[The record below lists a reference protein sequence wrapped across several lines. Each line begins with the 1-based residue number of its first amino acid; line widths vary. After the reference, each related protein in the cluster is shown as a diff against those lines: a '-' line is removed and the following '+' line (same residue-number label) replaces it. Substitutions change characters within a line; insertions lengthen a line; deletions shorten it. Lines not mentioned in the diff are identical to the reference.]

1 MVGDDRT
8 GMNTARI
15 KFEVQLFSKNKW
27 HINDVLQSEES
38 AKRKA
43 EELLTQKGTEGVRI
57 IKESHFGSDNI
68 RESEIFKQMKETEK
82 DEDFSVT
89 PVDDAPL
96 CEQVTEYYESQAR
109 ITMAR
114 LFSKY
119 LEKLEMTPL
128 EMLHSHKSLK
138 RMLALDNM
146 VPSAVDKIASL
157 HAKATK
163 TDSRQRKDII
173 YAAVDKIAARARE
186 IDNKPLPEL
195 KGSTLDDVWAQL
207 DAKGGDETERRY
219 LANTALARASS
230 NWAGWIG
237 KMSELLPMAKTLKDQ
252 RAKDMVD
259 EMMSDILI
267 AKTVIKDV
275 IGVSKHMGDAVMR
288 MLDLVEGKCQP
299 SKFAVEELVDLL
311 NILFAGNALPRS
323 RKILFDRIERDLKGP
338 TRLTNSEDTQGD
350 KDIFLQILNRVVTD
364 QGVTGGRSMALGLTD
379 RWARLI
385 NLGGMAGRK
394 KAMEEVRDKLSS
406 TTRKFV
412 YLIAMY
418 DPEGDPAMTDAIIT
432 QLKTFASQLNT
443 VQMIAPEAKTQKAR
457 LQEAA
462 QVQRLVLDS
471 QLGEPL
477 RGALAHKFDTVVSE
491 YLITNKVIERIDDK
505 ALPFRERAK
514 RLVMFCTGGVLT
526 EGKATSI
533 ARDSVVGY
541 LKRKDFVSEYT
552 ADIAEPAEKEKAIRE
567 FYALL
572 AKTGFSVN

>member
-1 MVGDDRT
+1 
-8 GMNTARI
+8 MNTARV
-15 KFEVQLFSKNKW
+15 KFEVQLFGKNKW
-27 HINDVLQSEES
+27 HINDVLQSEE
-38 AKRKA
+38 AARRKA
-43 EELLTQKGTEGVRI
+43 DELLSLKDTEGVRI

-68 RESEIFKQMKETEK
+68 RESEIFKQMKETDK
-82 DEDFSVT
+82 TQDFSVT
-89 PVDDAPL
+89 PVDEAPL
-96 CEQVTEYYESQAR
+96 CDQVSEYYETQAR
-109 ITMAR
+109 TTMAR

-119 LEKLEMTPL
+119 LEKMEITPF
-128 EMLHSHKSLK
+128 EMLHSHKNLK
-138 RMLALDNM
+138 RALNLDSM
-146 VPSAVDKIASL
+146 VPSAVDKIAGL

-173 YAAVDKIAARARE
+173 YAAVDRIAARARE
-186 IDNKPLPEL
+186 IDSKPLPEL
-195 KGSTLDDVWAQL
+195 KGISLDELFAQIDTKVP
-207 DAKGGDETERRY
+207 DAEERKY
-219 LANTALARASS
+219 LANVAFARTSTQ
-230 NWAGWIG
+230 WTGWLG

-252 RAKDMVD
+252 RARDMVD

-275 IGVSKHMGDAVMR
+275 IGVSKHMGDAIMR

-299 SKFAVEELVDLL
+299 SKFAVEELVGLL
-311 NILFAGNALPRS
+311 NILFAADTLPRAK
-323 RKILFDRIERDLKGP
+323 KILFDRIERDLRGP
-338 TRLTNSEDTQGD
+338 TRLTNSEDVQGD

-364 QGVTGGRSMALGLTD
+364 QGVTGGRSMAFGLTD

-385 NLGGMAGRK
+385 NLGGAAGRK
-394 KAMEEVRDKLSS
+394 KAMEEVRDKLST

-418 DPEGDPAMTDAIIT
+418 DPEGDPTMTDAIIT
-432 QLKTFASQLNT
+432 QLKTFAGQLNT
-443 VQMIAPEAKTQKAR
+443 IQMIAPEAKTQKAR

-462 QVQRLVLDS
+462 QVQRIVLDS
-471 QLGEPL
+471 KLGEPL
-477 RGALAHKFDTVVSE
+477 KGALANKFDSVVSD

-541 LKRKDFVSEYT
+541 LRRKDFVSEYT
-552 ADIAEPAEKEKAIRE
+552 ADIADPAEKESAIRE

-572 AKTGFSVN
+572 AKTGFSVGG

>member
-1 MVGDDRT
+1 
-8 GMNTARI
+8 MNTARI

-27 HINDVLQSEES
+27 HISEVLQSEES
-38 AKRKA
+38 ARRKA
-43 EELLTQKGTEGVRI
+43 EELLDKKETEGVRI

-68 RESEIFKQMKETEK
+68 RESEIFKQMKDVEK
-82 DEDFSVT
+82 NEDFTVT

-96 CEQVTEYYESQAR
+96 CDQVSEYYETQAR
-109 ITMAR
+109 TTMAR

-119 LEKLEMTPL
+119 LEKMEITPL
-128 EMLHSHKSLK
+128 EMLHSHKNLK
-138 RMLALDNM
+138 RALNLDSM
-146 VPSAVDKIASL
+146 IPSAVDKIASL
-157 HAKATK
+157 HARATK

-173 YAAVDKIAARARE
+173 YAAVDRIAARARE

-195 KGSTLDDVWAQL
+195 KGTTLDDLLAQI
-207 DAKGGDETERRY
+207 DSKFADEGERKY
-219 LANTALARASS
+219 MANVALARASTQ
-230 NWAGWIG
+230 WTGWLG

-252 RAKDMVD
+252 RARDMVD

-275 IGVSKHMGDAVMR
+275 IGVSKHMGDAIMR

-311 NILFAGNALPRS
+311 NILFAGDGLPRS
-323 RKILFDRIERDLKGP
+323 KKILFDRIERDLRGP

-364 QGVTGGRSMALGLTD
+364 QGVVGGRSMAYGLTD

-394 KAMEEVRDKLSS
+394 KAMEEVRDKLST

-418 DPEGDPAMTDAIIT
+418 DPTGDPNLTDAIIT
-432 QLKTFASQLNT
+432 QLKTFAGQLNT
-443 VQMIAPEAKTQKAR
+443 IQMIAPEAKTQKAR
-457 LQEAA
+457 LQEAT

-477 RGALAHKFDTVVSE
+477 KGALANKFDSVVSE
-491 YLITNKVIERIDDK
+491 YIITNKVIERIDDK

-526 EGKATSI
+526 EGKAKSI
-533 ARDSVVGY
+533 ARESVVGY

-552 ADIAEPAEKEKAIRE
+552 ADIADPVEKENAIRD

-572 AKTGFSVN
+572 AKTGFGVGI

>member
-1 MVGDDRT
+1 
-8 GMNTARI
+8 MNARI

-27 HINDVLQSEES
+27 SIKDVLQSEES

-43 EELLTQKGTEGVRI
+43 EEYLSLKDTEGVRI
-57 IKESHFGSDNI
+57 IKESHFGSDNV

-82 DEDFSVT
+82 QEDFTVT
-89 PVDDAPL
+89 PVDEAPL
-96 CEQVTEYYESQAR
+96 CDQVSEYYETQAR
-109 ITMAR
+109 TTMSR

-119 LEKLEMTPL
+119 LEKNEITPF
-128 EMLHSHKSLK
+128 EMLHSHKNLK
-138 RMLALDNM
+138 RALSLDSM
-146 VPSAVDKIASL
+146 IPSAVDKIASL
-157 HAKATK
+157 HARATNS
-163 TDSRQRKDII
+163 DSRKRKDII

-195 KGSTLDDVWAQL
+195 KGITLDELLAQV
-207 DAKGGDETERRY
+207 DAKTSDIEERKY
-219 LANTALARASS
+219 LSSVALARTTTQ
-230 NWAGWIG
+230 WTGWLG
-237 KMSELLPMAKTLKDQ
+237 KMAELLPMAKTLKDQ

-259 EMMSDILI
+259 EMLSDILI

-288 MLDLVEGKCQP
+288 MLDLMEGKCQP
-299 SKFAVEELVDLL
+299 SKFAMEELVDLL

-323 RKILFDRIERDLKGP
+323 KKILFDRIERDLRGP
-338 TRLTNSEDTQGD
+338 TRLTNSEDQQAD

-364 QGVTGGRSMALGLTD
+364 LGVTGGRSMAFGLTD

-385 NLGGMAGRK
+385 NVGGAAGRK

-412 YLIAMY
+412 YLIEMY
-418 DPEGDPAMTDAIIT
+418 DPEGDPALTDAIIT
-432 QLKTFASQLNT
+432 QLKTFAGQLNT
-443 VQMIAPEAKTQKAR
+443 VQSIAPEAKTQKAR

-462 QVQRLVLDS
+462 QVQKIVLTS
-471 QLGEPL
+471 KLGEPL
-477 RGALAHKFDTVVSE
+477 KGALANKFDAVVSE
-491 YLITNKVIERIDDK
+491 YIISNKVIERIDD
-505 ALPFRERAK
+505 ASLPFRERAK

-552 ADIAEPAEKEKAIRE
+552 ADIPDPVEKEKAIRE
-567 FYALL
+567 FYTLL